1 MLKVYML
8 SFFGNF
14 SLNMLIAVMLIKK
27 KGVFTKLTRWTK
39 KTRKTTILSITVP
52 DIIFK
57 CHKIQVSFFKLCFGQ
72 NVPSG

>member
-27 KGVFTKLTRWTK
+27 KGV
-39 KTRKTTILSITVP
+39 V
-52 DIIFK
+52 
-57 CHKIQVSFFKLCFGQ
+57 
-72 NVPSG
+72 